1 MTTPTAAALKFWE
14 FGVGVG
20 GFGGGGAGGGVGGLG
35 FWRQGRYGG
44 GRGIALSFR
53 TCSFLFIH

>member
-1 MTTPTAAALKFWE
+1 MTTPTAAALKFWG

-35 FWRQGRYGG
+35 LFGG
-44 GRGIALSFR
+44 KDDMVEVGWLP
-53 TCSFLFIH
+53 

>member
-1 MTTPTAAALKFWE
+1 MTTPTAAALKFWG

-20 GFGGGGAGGGVGGLG
+20 GFGGGGAGCGIGGVG

-44 GRGIALSFR
+44 DRGLTIVPFW
-53 TCSFLFIH
+53 

>member
-1 MTTPTAAALKFWE
+1 MTTPTAAALKFWG

-44 GRGIALSFR
+44 GRGIA
-53 TCSFLFIH
+53 

>member
-20 GFGGGGAGGGVGGLG
+20 GFGGGGAGGGVGGLE

>member
-1 MTTPTAAALKFWE
+1 MTTPAAAALNFWE

-20 GFGGGGAGGGVGGLG
+20 GFGGGGAGGGVGVLG

-44 GRGIALSFR
+44 GRGVALSFL
-53 TCSFLFIH
+53 SKIFLK